1 MKLRLWL
8 TFVVQT
14 SYYRGALAQ
23 LMKRQPRTQA
33 ASQRPC
39 SHEYSNARGLW
50 ESDSQKWFSVISRD
64 GFVFSVS
71 VLDTFLFIVKIL
83 MLIQFKDC
91 LLPWPT
97 TDRFALA
104 PQRLEQGGGFWSRK
118 TSSSLSGHWPPLL
131 GTRWKNRGLRCR
143 GEREMSL
150 ASLWYWLVSSFSS
163 IFYCYAAWVL
173 YGHIFFPTLT
183 QALSLSKK

>member
-8 TFVVQT
+8 TFVVRT

-71 VLDTFLFIVKIL
+71 VLDTFLFIGKIVV
-83 MLIQFKDC
+83 LIHFKDC

-97 TDRFALA
+97 TGLLLLLSGWSKVADSGPEKPLL
-104 PQRLEQGGGFWSRK
+104 PSLGTDPHSWEQGGRIGDLGVVERERC
-118 TSSSLSGHWPPLL
+118 LWPPS
-131 GTRWKNRGLRCR
+131 G
-143 GEREMSL
+143 
-150 ASLWYWLVSSFSS
+150 
-163 IFYCYAAWVL
+163 ID
-173 YGHIFFPTLT
+173 
-183 QALSLSKK
+183 